1 MKEREVYINN
11 SNGRR
16 VGKGY
21 PNCTRFIREDLVRW
35 LITKYRAERYIN
47 RALRKKLQEL
57 EQKHHK

>member
-1 MKEREVYINN
+1 MKVVYINN
-11 SNGRR
+11 KTGRR

-21 PNCTRFIREDLVRW
+21 PNCTRYFREDLVHW

-57 EQKHHK
+57 EQKQNP